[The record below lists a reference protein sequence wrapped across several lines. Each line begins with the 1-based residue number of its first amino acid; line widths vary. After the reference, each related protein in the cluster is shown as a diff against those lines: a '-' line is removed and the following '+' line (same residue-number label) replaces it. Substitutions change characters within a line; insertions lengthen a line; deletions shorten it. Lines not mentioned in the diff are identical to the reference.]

1 MKDEIAGRATQEF
14 AAQIADITKIIVL
27 IQKLGR
33 IHAFH
38 RAIFSNT
45 TFLILV
51 LPAEDVFV
59 KGHGVF
65 GIGFAS
71 RSRPFFLLT
80 MYIIIY
86 NINGGERE

>member
-1 MKDEIAGRATQEF
+1 MKDEIASRATQEF
-14 AAQIADITKIIVL
+14 AAQIADIAKIIVL

-33 IHAFH
+33 IHTFH
-38 RAIFSNT
+38 RGIFSNT
-45 TFLILV
+45 VFLILLS

-80 MYIIIY
+80 IIYIILY
-86 NINGGERE
+86 TLLYK